1 MALKTETI
9 SGVLGVIEIHGTLM
23 AAHEIE
29 ELRTA
34 ITKFV
39 NGHYKNLVIDL
50 SNLTYVSSSALG
62 VFSAA
67 HTSYAKR
74 GWRLRFCG
82 ASNGIAAVF
91 AVSRLNR
98 VLSLYGSREEAL
110 AGLNL

>member
-1 MALKTETI
+1 MAVKAVKV
-9 SGVLGVIEIHGTLM
+9 SGLLGVIEVHGTLM
-23 AAHEIE
+23 VAHEID
-29 ELRTA
+29 ELRAA

-39 NGHYKNLVIDL
+39 NEHYTNLVIDL
-50 SNLTYVSSSALG
+50 SGLTYLGSGALG

-82 ASNGIAAVF
+82 ASEGITAIF

-98 VLSLYGSREEAL
+98 LFAMYPTREEAL
-110 AGLNL
+110 SGLV